1 MAIGIAIMV
10 QGCTSDAG
18 KSLITMAL
26 CRHLSNLG
34 LKVAPFKAQNM
45 SNNARV
51 VAGGEIGTAQWLQA
65 KAARVNP
72 DVRMNPVLLKPE
84 SDVKSQVIV
93 LGKANLEYSQMDWRF
108 RSNLLWDVVSNS
120 LHELLEEFEIVV
132 IEGAGYRKYACSR
145 ISQCKSLIGR
155 RYRSGW
161 CLCTFIWHV
170 FAPARKA
177 SKINSWLFTQ

>member
-1 MAIGIAIMV
+1 MATGIAIMV

-34 LKVAPFKAQNM
+34 FKVAPFKAQNM

-51 VAGGEIGTAQWLQA
+51 VADGEIGTAQWLQA
-65 KAARVNP
+65 KAARVKP

-93 LGKANLEYSQMDWRF
+93 LGKANLEYSRMDWRF
-108 RSNLLWDVVSNS
+108 RSNLLWDVVSDS
-120 LHELLEEFEIVV
+120 LKALLEEF
-132 IEGAGYRKYACSR
+132 
-145 ISQCKSLIGR
+145 
-155 RYRSGW
+155 
-161 CLCTFIWHV
+161 
-170 FAPARKA
+170 
-177 SKINSWLFTQ
+177 